1 MRTVWVNGCFDLLH
15 SGHLQLLQ
23 YAAQQGDRLVVGIDS
38 DYRIKISKGEQRPIN
53 NQNFRKAI
61 LEMFSLVDKVYVF
74 DTDFQ
79 LEQYIKQS
87 EPSVMVVGSEYKG
100 KNVIGSQFAEKVI
113 FFQKVHGYSTTSIID
128 KIQSNAK
135 ANKK

>member
-74 DTDFQ
+74 DTDYQ
-79 LEQYIKQS
+79 LSQYIFQCS
-87 EPSVMVVGSEYKG
+87 PSVMVVGDDYMG
-100 KNVIGSQFAEKVI
+100 KKVIGAEHAEKVI
-113 FFQKVHGYSTTSIID
+113 FFKKIPGYSTSNIIQKIINYD
-128 KIQSNAK
+128 K
-135 ANKK
+135 

>member
-1 MRTVWVNGCFDLLH
+1 MGTVWVNGCFDILH
-15 SGHLQLLQ
+15 DGHLQLLQ
-23 YAAQQGDRLVVGIDS
+23 YASKQGERLIVGIDS
-38 DYRIKISKGEQRPIN
+38 DYRIKSSKGEFRPIN

-61 LEMFSLVDKVYVF
+61 LELFCIVDKVYVF

-100 KNVIGSQFAEKVI
+100 KNVIGSQFVEKVI
-113 FFQKVHGYSTTSIID
+113 FFQKVQGYSTTSIID